1 MAGSQLDEIEAL
13 LRANLKAT
21 QEVKLRVQDIEMRL
35 RLIEEGAKG
44 HHHAMFEWCA
54 PAALRAEVNRFADV
68 QAVPTPSGLKG
79 ALEEFLRK
87 PQV

>member
-21 QEVKLRVQDIEMRL
+21 QDVKLRLHDIDLRL

-54 PAALRAEVNRFADV
+54 PAALRAEVDRFADV
-68 QAVPTPSGLKG
+68 QHVPTPPGLKT
-79 ALEEFLRK
+79 ALEMFLK
-87 PQV
+87 KSGG